1 MKQGGHSRCV
11 IDFHAHLMLPEVYAI
26 TGPHSMFVKS
36 NTDPTMSA
44 EARQGVRAR
53 EAILVARMSDVTER
67 IAHMDA
73 MGVDMQVLSSSLVQ
87 LSTYWAE
94 PQESLRM
101 ERMLNDRMAAA
112 VAANPKRLIG
122 LGGVPLAAPALA
134 VAELTRCMGEL
145 GLAGVGISTTARQM
159 ELGDAALRPF
169 WEKAEELGAV
179 VYIHPAGNTGARFA
193 KWYLW
198 NSIGQA
204 FEEAMAVASLMYEGI
219 LDAFPQLKICISHGG
234 GYMPYYMGRIARNY
248 VEKPAT
254 RVNMKKSPAEY
265 LRMLYF
271 DSCVYETEGL
281 EALVKRVGADRVVL
295 GSDYPVGEPKPVEF
309 VESCALT
316 AAEREKII
324 GVNAAH
330 LLGVIEKP
338 GASQSYRERLE
349 ALAKERLIRGITT
362 DELMKMTR
370 GDSAEDPPVEPQ

>member
-1 MKQGGHSRCV
+1 
-11 IDFHAHLMLPEVYAI
+11 MLPELYAI

-36 NTDPTMSA
+36 NTDPTMS
-44 EARQGVRAR
+44 EETRQGVRAR
-53 EAILVARMSDVTER
+53 EALLVSRMSDVTER

-101 ERMLNDRMAAA
+101 ERMLNDRMAA
-112 VAANPKRLIG
+112 VVTGNPKRLIG

-134 VAELTRCMGEL
+134 VAELKRCMGEL
-145 GLAGVGISTTARQM
+145 GLAGVGISTTARDM
-159 ELGDAALRPF
+159 ELGDSALRPF

-179 VYIHPAGNTGARFA
+179 VYIHPAGNANARFA

-204 FEEAMAVASLMYEGI
+204 FEEAMAIASLMYEGI
-219 LDAFPQLKICISHGG
+219 LDAFPGLKICISHGG

-271 DSCVYETEGL
+271 DSCVYETEVL

-309 VESCALT
+309 VQSCALT
-316 AAEREKII
+316 ADEKEKIVA
-324 GVNAAH
+324 VNAAR
-330 LLGVIEKP
+330 LF
-338 GASQSYRERLE
+338 GAV
-349 ALAKERLIRGITT
+349 T
-362 DELMKMTR
+362 D
-370 GDSAEDPPVEPQ
+370 AAA

>member
-1 MKQGGHSRCV
+1 MKQPARSRCV
-11 IDFHAHLMLPEVYAI
+11 IDFHAHLMLPDIYAI

-36 NTDPTMSA
+36 NTDPTMSK
-44 EARQGVRAR
+44 EARQGVQKR
-53 EAILVARMSDVTER
+53 EAMLMSRMSDVTER
-67 IAHMDA
+67 IVHMDA

-87 LSTYWAE
+87 QSTYWAE
-94 PQESLRM
+94 PQESLRL
-101 ERMLNDRMAAA
+101 ERTLNDHMAAV

-122 LGGVPLAAPALA
+122 LGGVPLVAPPLA
-134 VAELTRCMGEL
+134 VSELTRCMREL
-145 GLAGVGISTTARQM
+145 GLAGVGISTTARDM

-204 FEEAMAVASLMYEGI
+204 FEEAMAIASLMYEGI

-265 LRMLYF
+265 LRMLYY
-271 DSCVYETEGL
+271 DSCVYETEVL
-281 EALVKRVGADRVVL
+281 EALVRRVGADRVVL

-309 VESCALT
+309 VASCALT
-316 AAEREKII
+316 AEEKEWII
-324 GVNAAH
+324 GVNAAQ
-330 LLGVIEKP
+330 LFGV
-338 GASQSYRERLE
+338 ALE
-349 ALAKERLIRGITT
+349 ARRRPEGGQAKHAT
-362 DELMKMTR
+362 
-370 GDSAEDPPVEPQ
+370 

>member
-1 MKQGGHSRCV
+1 MKQRGRSRCV
-11 IDFHAHLMLPEVYAI
+11 IDFHTHLMLPEIYAI

-67 IAHMDA
+67 ITYMDA

-101 ERMLNDRMAAA
+101 ERMLNDRMAAV

-145 GLAGVGISTTARQM
+145 GLAGVGISTTARDM

-204 FEEAMAVASLMYEGI
+204 FEEAMAIASLMYEGI

-234 GYMPYYMGRIARNY
+234 GYMPYYMGRIDRNY

-271 DSCVYETEGL
+271 DSCVYEPEVL

-295 GSDYPVGEPKPVEF
+295 GSDYPVGEPKPVAF

-316 AAEREKII
+316 AAEKERIV
-324 GVNAAH
+324 GRNAAR
-330 LLGVIEKP
+330 VF
-338 GASQSYRERLE
+338 
-349 ALAKERLIRGITT
+349 GIAV
-362 DELMKMTR
+362 D
-370 GDSAEDPPVEPQ
+370 A

>member
-1 MKQGGHSRCV
+1 MNQHSGRSRCV
-11 IDFHAHLMLPEVYAI
+11 IDVHAHLMLPEMYAI

-36 NTDPTMSA
+36 NTDPTMSE
-44 EARQGVRAR
+44 EARQGVRER
-53 EAILVARMSDVTER
+53 EAVLVSRMSDVTER
-67 IAHMDA
+67 IARMDA

-87 LSTYWAE
+87 QSTYWAE
-94 PQESLRM
+94 PKESLRL
-101 ERMLNDRMAAA
+101 ERMLNDRMAAI

-134 VAELTRCMGEL
+134 VAELTRCMREL
-145 GLAGVGISTTARQM
+145 GLAGVGISTTAREM

-179 VYIHPAGNTGARFA
+179 VYIHPAGNTGARFE

-204 FEEAMAVASLMYEGI
+204 FEEAMAIASLMYEGI
-219 LDAFPQLKICISHGG
+219 LDAFSQLKICISHGG

-254 RVNMKKSPAEY
+254 RVNMKKSPAQY
-265 LRMLYF
+265 LRMLYY
-271 DSCVYETEGL
+271 DSCVYETEVL

-309 VESCALT
+309 VESCTLT
-316 AAEREKII
+316 AGEKERIV
-324 GVNAAH
+324 GVNAE
-330 LLGVIEKP
+330 LLFGLAV
-338 GASQSYRERLE
+338 GA
-349 ALAKERLIRGITT
+349 A
-362 DELMKMTR
+362 
-370 GDSAEDPPVEPQ
+370 

>member
-1 MKQGGHSRCV
+1 MKPGGCSRCV
-11 IDFHAHLMLPEVYAI
+11 IDFHAHLMLPEIYAI

-36 NTDPTMSA
+36 NADPAMS
-44 EARQGVRAR
+44 EAARRGVRER
-53 EAILVARMSDVTER
+53 EAILVSRMSDVTER

-94 PQESLRM
+94 PRESLRM
-101 ERMLNDRMAAA
+101 ERLLNDRMAAV

-134 VAELTRCMGEL
+134 VAELKRCMGEL
-145 GLAGVGISTTARQM
+145 GLAGVGISTTARDM

-204 FEEAMAVASLMYEGI
+204 FEEAMAIASLMYEGI
-219 LDAFPQLKICISHGG
+219 LDAFPRLKICISHGG

-265 LRMLYF
+265 LRMLYY
-271 DSCVYETEGL
+271 DSCVYEPEVL

-309 VESCALT
+309 VKSCALT
-316 AAEREKII
+316 ADEREKII
-324 GVNAAH
+324 GVNAAQ
-330 LLGVIEKP
+330 LFGVNVD
-338 GASQSYRERLE
+338 A
-349 ALAKERLIRGITT
+349 A
-362 DELMKMTR
+362 
-370 GDSAEDPPVEPQ
+370 

>member
-1 MKQGGHSRCV
+1 MKQPGRSRCV
-11 IDFHAHLMLPEVYAI
+11 IDFHAHLMLPEIYAI

-36 NTDPTMSA
+36 NTDPAMSE
-44 EARQGVRAR
+44 EARKGVRER
-53 EAILVARMSDVTER
+53 EAVLVSRMSDVTER

-94 PQESLRM
+94 PQESLRL
-101 ERMLNDRMAAA
+101 ERMLNDRMAAV

-134 VAELTRCMGEL
+134 VAELTRCMREL
-145 GLAGVGISTTARQM
+145 GLAGVGISTTAHDM

-179 VYIHPAGNTGARFA
+179 VYIHPAGNTGRRFE

-204 FEEAMAVASLMYEGI
+204 FEEAMAIASLMYEGV
-219 LDAFPQLKICISHGG
+219 LDVFPGLKICISHGG
-234 GYMPYYMGRIARNY
+234 GYMPYYMGRVVRNY
-248 VEKPAT
+248 AEKPAT
-254 RVNMKKSPAEY
+254 RVNMKKSPVEY

-271 DSCVYETEGL
+271 DSCVYEPEVL

-309 VESCALT
+309 VESCTLT
-316 AAEREKII
+316 AAEKEKII
-324 GVNAAH
+324 RLNAAR
-330 LLGVIEKP
+330 LLGV
-338 GASQSYRERLE
+338 AVD
-349 ALAKERLIRGITT
+349 A
-362 DELMKMTR
+362 
-370 GDSAEDPPVEPQ
+370 